1 VIRPTLFLAL
11 VLSLAIADNGAQA
24 SAQCSAK
31 STLTQRPLVELFT
44 SEGCSSCP
52 PADRWLSAQM
62 PNVKSGKI
70 SAIAWH
76 VDYWDQLGWVDPLGI
91 AEATPRQRLLAKN
104 SRSQVYTPG
113 VFLNARE
120 WRNWSSGKW
129 QASALPAPNLQ
140 IDVMLAAKQLT
151 LQAHIGELKQNAQLH
166 VVVQRLNQSSQV
178 QSGENSGRLLHHDFS
193 AAATQARPVNTAS
206 AQQSFVL
213 PRPPGALAVTAF
225 LESTEGMVL
234 QSTQLLLE
242 DCQ

>member
-1 VIRPTLFLAL
+1 VIRPILFSVFVLPLAML
-11 VLSLAIADNGAQA
+11 TNFAQA
-24 SAQCSAK
+24 NAQCRAK
-31 STLTQRPLVELFT
+31 STLMQRPLIELFT

-62 PNVKSGKI
+62 ADVKSGKI

-91 AEATPRQRLLAKN
+91 PEATPRQRLLAKN

-120 WRNWSSGKW
+120 WRNWSSGNSQITK
-129 QASALPAPNLQ
+129 QSAPSLQ
-140 IDVMLAAKQLT
+140 IDVTSAAQQLT
-151 LQAHIGELKQNAQLH
+151 LQAHISELKQNAQLH

-178 QSGENSGRLLHHDFS
+178 QSGENSGRVLHHDFS
-193 AAATQARPVNTAS
+193 AAATQARTVSSTS
-206 AQQSFVL
+206 AEQNFVL

-225 LESTEGMVL
+225 LESAEGAVL
-234 QSTQLLLE
+234 QSTQLFLD
-242 DCQ
+242 DCH